1 MRVLVFPVRLAI
13 GGAQIN
19 AVDLAIGV
27 RDRGHDVVV
36 FSRPGPLLERVRE
49 RGLAY
54 IPAPHPGRFRPSP
67 PTIRE
72 LRRVV
77 AEHGIDVVH
86 AWGPNPSLEAFYGA
100 RIMAGVPVVA
110 SFMDMTFVD
119 YLPGTV
125 PLVVG
130 TRRVEEEARRARSGP
145 IELIEP
151 PIDTDADHPSV
162 DGTAFRLE
170 HGVDANDLL
179 IVVVSR
185 IAFALKLESLR
196 RAIGAVGR
204 LAVDLPVRLA
214 IVGDGEARPTVE
226 READV
231 INRQL
236 GRDAIVFAGPM
247 TDPRPAYAA
256 ADVVA
261 GMGSSILRGMS
272 FEKPALV
279 LGEHGFSR
287 LVEPDTVD
295 WFLFHGFYG
304 RGNGETSSDLAAK
317 QLRALLEDGA
327 SRRELGSLARGI
339 VCERFSVRAAAERLE
354 RVYEDS
360 VRQPPRTQETWAD
373 ALSTAFRVARQKIRS
388 APARHAGKRR
398 TANQKDRV
406 CHA

>member
-54 IPAPHPGRFRPSP
+54 IPAPDPGRFRPSP
-67 PTIRE
+67 PMIRE

-77 AEHGIDVVH
+77 AGHGIDVVH

-119 YLPGTV
+119 YLPETI

-130 TRRVEEEARRARSGP
+130 TRRVEEEARRMRNGAV
-145 IELIEP
+145 ELIEP

-162 DGTAFRLE
+162 DGAGFRRQ
-170 HGVDANDLL
+170 HGVDVSDLL

-196 RAIGAVGR
+196 RAMGAVGR
-204 LAVDLPVRLA
+204 LAEELPVRLA
-214 IVGDGEARPTVE
+214 IVGDGEARPSVE
-226 READV
+226 QEAGA
-231 INRQL
+231 INRRL
-236 GRDAIVFAGPM
+236 GRDVVFFAGSM
-247 TDPRPAYAA
+247 VDPRTAYAA

-261 GMGSSILRGMS
+261 GMGSSILRGMA

-279 LGEHGFSR
+279 LGEGGFSKVVGPES
-287 LVEPDTVD
+287 LD
-295 WFLFHGFYG
+295 WFLFNGFYG
-304 RGNGETSSDLAAK
+304 IGNGDASPELSAR
-317 QLRALLEDGA
+317 QLRVLLEDG
-327 SRRELGSLARGI
+327 SRRRELGRLSRRV
-339 VCERFSVRAAAERLE
+339 VCERFSVRSASAQLERL
-354 RVYEDS
+354 YDDS
-360 VRQPPRTQETWAD
+360 VRRPTRRWETSAD
-373 ALSTAFRVARQKIRS
+373 ALSTALRVARQKVRGT
-388 APARHAGKRR
+388 PARRAAKLR
-398 TANQKDRV
+398 TTNKKENQAR
-406 CHA
+406 

>member
-1 MRVLVFPVRLAI
+1 MKVLVFPVRLAI

-54 IPAPHPGRFRPSP
+54 IPAPDPGRFRPSP

-77 AEHGIDVVH
+77 AEHGVDVVH

-125 PLVVG
+125 PLIVG
-130 TRRVEEEARRARSGP
+130 TRRVEEEARKARRGP
-145 IELIEP
+145 VELIEP

-162 DGTAFRLE
+162 DGTAFRGE
-170 HGVDANDLL
+170 HGVAASDLL

-204 LAVDLPVRLA
+204 LAADMPVRLA

-226 READV
+226 READD
-231 INRQL
+231 INRRL

-247 TDPRPAYAA
+247 LDPRPAYAA

-261 GMGSSILRGMS
+261 GMGSSVLRGMA

-279 LGEHGFSR
+279 LGEHGFSK
-287 LVEPDTVD
+287 LVEPDTLD

-304 RGNGETSSDLAAK
+304 IGNGETSSELAAG
-317 QLRALLEDGA
+317 QLRALMENGA
-327 SRRELGSLARGI
+327 WRRELGSLARTV
-339 VCERFSVRAAAERLE
+339 VCQRFSVRAAAARLE

-360 VRQPPRTQETWAD
+360 VRRPSRVLDASAD
-373 ALSTAFRVARQKIRS
+373 ALSTGLRVARQKVRG
-388 APARHAGKRR
+388 APARRAVRSR
-398 TANQKDRV
+398 TANEKESRR
-406 CHA
+406 C